1 MTSLLRHDYLKTALE
16 ERLNRNAEEIVFTR
30 ALPAKE
36 NITKASELRSQSVAR
51 SIKKSDYESQIEH
64 LKLQKAHHGTLSF
77 AEIEKSHFKYRKEL
91 SLPPISHSPSA
102 TKSLHQPSEVQ
113 SSTTR
118 HSPVKI
124 TIKKDDIIDEIHNL
138 RLKAQAI
145 EERSNDKQLI
155 KIGVTKK
162 ERQEILNQYY
172 NAKKQL
178 SSVK

>member
-16 ERLNRNAEEIVFTR
+16 ERLNRNAEEIVLTR

-64 LKLQKAHHGTLSF
+64 LKLQKAHQGTLSF
-77 AEIEKSHFKYRKEL
+77 SEIEKNLFKYRKEL
-91 SLPPISHSPSA
+91 SLPPISHSPSGS
-102 TKSLHQPSEVQ
+102 KSFQPSEVQ

-118 HSPVKI
+118 HSPAKL

-145 EERSNDKQLI
+145 EERSHDKQLI